1 MLLLEIL
8 LGILVFG
15 YIAGCLFV
23 GIGLSMSVMSNLKKD
38 NPEDEIDTIE
48 IIIEK
53 VNKDDNKEGS

>member
-38 NPEDEIDTIE
+38 NPEDEIHTIE
-48 IIIEK
+48 FIFEK
-53 VNKDDNKEGS
+53 DKKDDEEY